1 MNKIDYYVIVLNG
14 LNALKKEIDEAI
26 NETMLEYN
34 KLIKISDKTAEK
46 KDSSIKSKKEVEDK

>member
-34 KLIKISDKTAEK
+34 KLIKVSDKPAEK